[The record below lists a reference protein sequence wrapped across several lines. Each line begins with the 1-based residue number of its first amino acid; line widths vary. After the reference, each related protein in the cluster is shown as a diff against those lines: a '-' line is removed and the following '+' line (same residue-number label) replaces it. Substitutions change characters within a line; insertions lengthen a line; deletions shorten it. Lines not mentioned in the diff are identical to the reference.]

1 MTNMIDN
8 RLKSLTKYV
17 DKKDYII
24 DIGCDHALLDIYL
37 VKNKIANN
45 IIVSDISNN
54 ALKQGINNIKKYNLE
69 NYINTR
75 CGNGLEVLNEED
87 NINTIIISGMG
98 TNTILNILN
107 NKYLSKINK
116 LIIQS
121 NKDYYLLRKEVIKL
135 GFIIDK
141 EEVILV
147 NNKLYINIVFIR
159 GTKKYNIEELKYG
172 TKNMINRKVYYEY
185 LIKKYKNILNKITNK
200 EKEKELLNE
209 INVLNNLIEIV

>member
-1 MTNMIDN
+1 MIDN